1 MEAFNPLLSIFVD
14 VILAGFDKFRIFYV
28 FTVKMWCNGG
38 SCWIYGMLYREENK
52 IGIIFGE

>member
-28 FTVKMWCNGG
+28 FTVKMWCNRGFVLDLWDVIPRG
-38 SCWIYGMLYREENK
+38 K
-52 IGIIFGE
+52 